1 MSNAETEIRENLPG
15 LYPRLWRFSLVL
27 AGNRDAAD
35 DLAQT
40 TAIRAMEKA
49 RHYTPGTRLDSW
61 LFTMA
66 RRIWLNELRSQA
78 VRRGQGLMPV
88 EDIDLPDPS
97 PSQEVNRMASE
108 VLAVV
113 NTLPEAQREAVL
125 LVYVEEYTCA
135 EAATMLDVPM
145 GTVLSRLA
153 TARRKINGALTPK
166 ESAAE

>member
-1 MSNAETEIRENLPG
+1 
-15 LYPRLWRFSLVL
+15 
-27 AGNRDAAD
+27 
-35 DLAQT
+35 
-40 TAIRAMEKA
+40 MEKA
-49 RHYTPGTRLDSW
+49 QHYTPGTRLDSW

-66 RRIWLNELRSQA
+66 RRIWLNELRARA
-78 VRRGQGLMPV
+78 VRRGQGLMAV

-97 PSQEVNRMASE
+97 PGQEVNRMASE

-145 GTVLSRLA
+145 GTVLSRLS
-153 TARRKINGALTPK
+153 TARRKINGTLAPK

>member
-1 MSNAETEIRENLPG
+1 MSNAETEIRTNLPD
-15 LYPRLWRFSLVL
+15 LYPRLWRFALVL
-27 AGNRDAAD
+27 SGTRDAAD

-49 RHYTPGTRLDSW
+49 QHYTPGTRLDSW

-66 RRIWLNELRSQA
+66 RRIWLNELRARA
-78 VRRGQGLMPV
+78 VRRGQGLMAV

-97 PSQEVNRMASE
+97 PGQEVNRMASE

-145 GTVLSRLA
+145 GTVLSRLS
-153 TARRKINGALTPK
+153 TARRKINGTLAPK

>member
-1 MSNAETEIRENLPG
+1 MTNAETEIRDNLPG
-15 LYPRLWRFSLVL
+15 LYPRLWRFALVL
-27 AGNRDAAD
+27 AGTRDAAD

-40 TAIRAMEKA
+40 TAARAIEKA
-49 RHYTPGTRLDSW
+49 QLYTPGTRLDSW

-78 VRRGQGLMPV
+78 VRRGQGLTAV
-88 EDIDLPDPS
+88 EEIDLPDPS
-97 PSQEVNRMASE
+97 PGQEVNRMASE

-135 EAATMLDVPM
+135 EAAKMLDVPT
-145 GTVLSRLA
+145 GTILSRLS
-153 TARRKINGALTPK
+153 TARRKVNGALAPK